1 MAKIS
6 SIDYI
11 YKKVQQVKPSMAY
24 NGNLTQWQPAA
35 KEKLAELLGLD
46 CFTKVDPQTHMEYE
60 TKIDGATEIR
70 FEFYSEEGFAI
81 PCHLLLPDGIE
92 KPPVMICLQGH
103 SSGMHISMDRD
114 KFSRDHYFKKYSAQF
129 CLHALKNGFAAIAME
144 QRNFGELSGDPDGM
158 TLCQNES
165 GIAAMIGR
173 TTIGERVWD
182 VQRLIDVIEKDFADR
197 VDIHSICLMGNSGGG
212 TATAYTAVFEDRLK
226 LVMPSCAMASYK
238 DSIGAMPHC
247 ACNYVPH
254 IAKYFDMGDIMA
266 MAYPRLFV
274 QVSGDEDP
282 IFPLFAAKAVYEQGS
297 RAYADQG
304 GSNRCTLVVG
314 HGGHAF
320 YPDEAYPEVHR
331 LLKEEN

>member
-11 YKKVQQVKPSMAY
+11 YKKAQQVKPSMAY
-24 NGNLTQWQPAA
+24 DGNLARWQPAA

-46 CFTKVDPQTHMEYE
+46 CFAKVDPQAHIEYE

-70 FEFYSEEGFAI
+70 FQFESEEGFFV
-81 PCHLLLPDGIE
+81 PCHLLLPDGVE
-92 KPPVMICLQGH
+92 NPPVMICLQGH

-165 GIAAMIGR
+165 GIAAMMGR

-182 VQRLIDVIEKDFADR
+182 VQRLIDVLEKDFSDR
-197 VDIHSICLMGNSGGG
+197 VDLSNICLMGNSGGG
-212 TATAYTAVFEDRLK
+212 TATAYAAVFEDRLK

-331 LLKEEN
+331 LLKECE